1 MADSFNYALTLNDNG
16 VYVLRSTVESFNL
29 QQVTDKDIISFYQNF
44 SNSAVF
50 DTGLLPLDGTGV
62 LAIRAAGNHMQITV
76 QHKPGLY
83 YINWGE
89 YEGLC

>member
-44 SNSAVF
+44 F
-50 DTGLLPLDGTGV
+50 
-62 LAIRAAGNHMQITV
+62 
-76 QHKPGLY
+76 
-83 YINWGE
+83 
-89 YEGLC
+89 